1 MKRTTHYFLLILLAV
16 ASFSCK
22 EKKGF
27 PKPDNLIKEKQ
38 MVDMLYDMHLNEAYA
53 NQYRFDKE
61 IAKLESKDLYY
72 SVLEKHGVADSV
84 FAQSVVYYSSLPK
97 VYERIYQ
104 QVVDRLNM
112 LQEEANEKKEVNIQP
127 EK

>member
-1 MKRTTHYFLLILLAV
+1 
-16 ASFSCK
+16 
-22 EKKGF
+22 
-27 PKPDNLIKEKQ
+27 
-38 MVDMLYDMHLNEAYA
+38 MLYDIHLYEAYA
-53 NQYRFDKE
+53 GQYRFERE
-61 IAKLESKDLYY
+61 ITELESKDLYY

-84 FAQSVVYYSSLPK
+84 FAESVVYYSSLPK

-112 LQEEANEKKEVNIQP
+112 LQEEASAQKEVNIQP

>member
-27 PKPDNLIKEKQ
+27 PKPDKLIKEKQ
-38 MVDMLYDMHLNEAYA
+38 MVDMLYDMHLHEAYA
-53 NQYRFDKE
+53 SQYRYDRE
-61 IAKLESKDLYY
+61 IDKLESKDLYY
-72 SVLEKHGVADSV
+72 SVLEKYGVADSV
-84 FAQSVVYYSSLPK
+84 FAKSVVYYSSLPK
-97 VYERIYQ
+97 TYERIYQ

-112 LQEEANEKKEVNIQP
+112 LQEQANEKKEVNIQP

>member
-1 MKRTTHYFLLILLAV
+1 MKRTTRYFLLILLAV

-27 PKPDNLIKEKQ
+27 PKPDKLVNEKQ
-38 MVDMLYDMHLNEAYA
+38 MVDMLYDMHLHEAYA
-53 NQYRFDKE
+53 NQYRFEKE
-61 IAKLESKDLYY
+61 MAKFESKDLYY

-84 FAQSVVYYSSLPK
+84 FAESVVYYSSLPK

-112 LQEEANEKKEVNIQP
+112 LQEEASAKKEVNIQP

>member
-84 FAQSVVYYSSLPK
+84 FAQ
-97 VYERIYQ
+97 
-104 QVVDRLNM
+104 
-112 LQEEANEKKEVNIQP
+112 
-127 EK
+127 